1 MKSIT
6 FTPPHPIF
14 FICDHDNLDAVI
26 PQYDP
31 GCITSAT
38 DTCISVGTIAAVDGD
53 VTVTL
58 ASTIPESLCNSYIDV
73 FSGNIEVPSRQI
85 AIVSSEDEKLLSRA
99 MASSTI
105 CIRIFV
111 DDNVYPQKIW
121 VAVHDVD
128 ERAPL
133 Q

>member
-58 ASTIPESLCNSYIDV
+58 ASTIPESLCNSYIPLITWNNQDK
-73 FSGNIEVPSRQI
+73 RTHI
-85 AIVSSEDEKLLSRA
+85 AFASSEDEKLLSRA